1 LNSRPSSR
9 RIAHIVRQKATLT
22 ACRPGPPITLA
33 AAGRQRAPLCP
44 AHPTMGAL
52 MTYPERGSA
61 EIIERACASTAA
73 VLAGVRAADFG
84 RPTPCRSWTVKDV
97 INHVIGSAGWYAGLA
112 EEGAVAGRDDA
123 NDEARDDEARGDE
136 ARGDEARGDEA
147 GRASDDGDEPD
158 RTVGDFQA
166 AFRREADRLIAAFSA
181 PGAMDKIVEMPFG
194 GIPGSVCVW
203 LAAGDI
209 FTHGWDLARAT
220 GQPSDLD
227 PELSRQLLAQ
237 IERLL
242 PDAMRGPEGEAPF
255 GPKVEVPSSASAADR
270 LAAFQGHQP

>member
-1 LNSRPSSR
+1 
-9 RIAHIVRQKATLT
+9 
-22 ACRPGPPITLA
+22 
-33 AAGRQRAPLCP
+33 
-44 AHPTMGAL
+44 

-97 INHVIGSAGWYAGLA
+97 VNHVIGSAAWYAGLV

-123 NDEARDDEARGDE
+123 NGDE
-136 ARGDEARGDEA
+136 ARGVETRGDEA
-147 GRASDDGDEPD
+147 GRAPGDSDETDSDETD

-166 AFRREADRLIAAFSA
+166 TFRREADRLTAAFSA

-203 LAAGDI
+203 IAAGDI

-227 PELSRQLLAQ
+227 PELSGQLLAQ
-237 IERLL
+237 IEKLL

-255 GPKVEVPSSASAADR
+255 GPKVEVAGSASAADR
-270 LAAFQGHQP
+270 LAAFQGRQP

>member
-1 LNSRPSSR
+1 
-9 RIAHIVRQKATLT
+9 
-22 ACRPGPPITLA
+22 
-33 AAGRQRAPLCP
+33 
-44 AHPTMGAL
+44 MGAL

-61 EIIERACASTAA
+61 EIIERACTSTAA

-97 INHVIGSAGWYAGLA
+97 VNHVIGSAAWFAGQA
-112 EEGAVAGRDDA
+112 EEGAVADRDDA
-123 NDEARDDEARGDE
+123 SGAEARGDG
-136 ARGDEARGDEA
+136 AGRAPGDGDEA
-147 GRASDDGDEPD
+147 D

-166 AFRREADRLIAAFSA
+166 TFQREADRLIAAFSA

-194 GIPGSVCVW
+194 GVPGAVCVW
-203 LAAGDI
+203 IAAGDI

-227 PELSRQLLAQ
+227 PELSGRLLAQ
-237 IERLL
+237 IEQLL

-255 GPKVEVPSSASAADR
+255 GPKVEVAVSASAADR
-270 LAAFQGHQP
+270 LAAFQGRQP

>member
-1 LNSRPSSR
+1 
-9 RIAHIVRQKATLT
+9 
-22 ACRPGPPITLA
+22 
-33 AAGRQRAPLCP
+33 
-44 AHPTMGAL
+44 

-84 RPTPCRSWTVKDV
+84 RPTPCRSWTVRDV
-97 INHVIGSAGWYAGLA
+97 VNHVIGSAAWYAGLA
-112 EEGAVAGRDDA
+112 EQGAAAGRD
-123 NDEARDDEARGDE
+123 EA
-136 ARGDEARGDEA
+136 GDEA
-147 GRASDDGDEPD
+147 GADDVRGDEGDRTLGDSDEAD
-158 RTVGDFQA
+158 RTVGDFHA
-166 AFRREADRLIAAFSA
+166 AFRREADRVIAAFRA

-203 LAAGDI
+203 IAAGDI

-227 PELSRQLLAQ
+227 PELSGQLLAQ
-237 IERLL
+237 IEKLL

-255 GPKVEVPSSASAADR
+255 GPKVDVAGSAAAADR
-270 LAAFQGHQP
+270 LAAFQGRQP

>member
-1 LNSRPSSR
+1 
-9 RIAHIVRQKATLT
+9 
-22 ACRPGPPITLA
+22 
-33 AAGRQRAPLCP
+33 
-44 AHPTMGAL
+44 

-61 EIIERACASTAA
+61 EIVERACASTAA
-73 VLAGVRAADFG
+73 VLTGVRAADFG

-97 INHVIGSAGWYAGLA
+97 VNHVIGSAAWYAGLA
-112 EEGAVAGRDDA
+112 EESTVAGG
-123 NDEARDDEARGDE
+123 DEADGGAARDDETRN
-136 ARGDEARGDEA
+136 DEA
-147 GRASDDGDEPD
+147 GRTPGGSDEAD

-166 AFRREADRLIAAFSA
+166 TFRREAGRLIAAFSA

-203 LAAGDI
+203 IAAGDI

-227 PELSRQLLAQ
+227 PELSGQLLAQ
-237 IERLL
+237 IEKLL

-255 GPKVEVPSSASAADR
+255 GPKVEVAGSAPAADR
-270 LAAFQGHQP
+270 LAAFQGRQP